1 MLAPCIPALLHASAD
16 IKHSMCNMHNP
27 FLLQKLLHAFM
38 PAVHVAAR
46 RLHHASMRMQ
56 QWDYSLSG
64 LVGFELHGKTVGV
77 VGTGAI
83 GSALCAILKV
93 RALLSSS

>member
-1 MLAPCIPALLHASAD
+1 
-16 IKHSMCNMHNP
+16 
-27 FLLQKLLHAFM
+27 M

-93 RALLSSS
+93 RPLLSSSQNYHFHHKRVPVQITS

>member
-1 MLAPCIPALLHASAD
+1 M
-16 IKHSMCNMHNP
+16 
-27 FLLQKLLHAFM
+27 
-38 PAVHVAAR
+38 VAR
-46 RLHHASMRMQ
+46 RLHHAHMRIQ

-83 GSALCAILKV
+83 GSALCAVLKV
-93 RALLSSS
+93 CAHTPVHEKLMAMLLRFREALRHRP

>member
-1 MLAPCIPALLHASAD
+1 MLAA
-16 IKHSMCNMHNP
+16 
-27 FLLQKLLHAFM
+27 
-38 PAVHVAAR
+38 HVVAR
-46 RLHHASMRMQ
+46 RLHHAHMRMQ

-83 GSALCAILKV
+83 GSALCTILKV
-93 RALLSSS
+93 CPLCP

>member
-1 MLAPCIPALLHASAD
+1 MQHVQ
-16 IKHSMCNMHNP
+16 P
-27 FLLQKLLHAFM
+27 FLFHILLHAFT
-38 PAVHVAAR
+38 PAMHVAAR

-93 RALLSSS
+93 MSLFLSSILSSS